1 MCAVFVY
8 IMNSSCKKSAQT
20 SSWQSVVVIFLTII
34 TDWVILHV
42 LGFTHFLKEIVNHL
56 NINKIHNL
64 KTLLNLSI
72 SDSLPSMSVIIFV
85 YTAMNM
91 QLNSPIVFTPSL
103 MKQLYRH
110 LSETRV
116 ISWRSGIASEGESG
130 SNPTVHT
137 TALWKRIYLSENSP
151 QKCTKIRCLC
161 RSILKANLHK
171 VNDIDAACESTSFRQ
186 AAFNFFTPCLVRCCA
201 KFMSFLW
208 NSVLGQNDFLEKRHI

>member
-1 MCAVFVY
+1 
-8 IMNSSCKKSAQT
+8 
-20 SSWQSVVVIFLTII
+20 VVVIFLTII

-116 ISWRSGIASEGESG
+116 IS
-130 SNPTVHT
+130 
-137 TALWKRIYLSENSP
+137 
-151 QKCTKIRCLC
+151 
-161 RSILKANLHK
+161 
-171 VNDIDAACESTSFRQ
+171 
-186 AAFNFFTPCLVRCCA
+186 
-201 KFMSFLW
+201 
-208 NSVLGQNDFLEKRHI
+208 